1 MHLYIRE
8 ALFLSSSFF
17 CVLMKVLITGATGFI
32 GSHVA
37 DLLIAKGYDVYCL
50 TRKSSNL
57 RWLNT
62 SAIRTVEGSLGNEES
77 LYTAVQNADIVFH
90 IAGLTSARNREEFF
104 RGNQGG
110 TRNILNA
117 VLRKAPSVQ
126 RFVHVSSLA
135 AVGPASS
142 LQHPVDEHTP
152 YHPLTAY
159 GESKRAAEEEVLAE
173 RDNIP
178 VTIVRPPAVYG
189 PRDTAILTFFQTVN
203 KGIAP
208 LIGFDDKHVSL
219 VHSTDLSRGIVE
231 AGESE
236 HTVGKTY
243 FISSEEFY
251 TWRHVGNVTAQALN
265 KSTVLPLRLPHTVVK
280 TIAGISE
287 FFGRFASKPP
297 VLNYE
302 KGVDMV
308 QKYWICSVDNAKRD
322 FGYRQQVSLEDGVA
336 ETVRWYAAQGWL

>member
-1 MHLYIRE
+1 
-8 ALFLSSSFF
+8 
-17 CVLMKVLITGATGFI
+17 MKVLITGATGFI

-37 DLLIAKGYDVYCL
+37 DILVGKGYDVYCL
-50 TRKSSNL
+50 TRKTSNL
-57 RWLNT
+57 QWLT
-62 SAIRTVEGSLGNEES
+62 SPAIRTVEGSLSNEES
-77 LYTAVQNADIVFH
+77 LYAAVQDADMVFH

-117 VLRKAPSVQ
+117 VLQKAPSLK

-135 AVGPASS
+135 AVGPAAS
-142 LQHPVDEHTP
+142 LQQPVNERTP

-159 GESKRAAEEEVLAE
+159 GESKRAAEEEVLAQ
-173 RDNIP
+173 RATIP
-178 VTIVRPPAVYG
+178 ITIVRPPAVYG
-189 PRDTAILTFFQTVN
+189 PRDTAVLTFFQTVN

-219 VHSTDLSRGIVE
+219 IHSTDLSRGIVE

-236 HTVGKTY
+236 NTIGNTY
-243 FISSEEFY
+243 FISSEQFY
-251 TWRHVGNVTAQALN
+251 TWRHIGRITADALN
-265 KSTVLPLRLPHTVVK
+265 KRNILTLRLPHTVVK

-322 FGYRQQVSLEDGVA
+322 FGYTQKVSLEDGITD
-336 ETVRWYAAQGWL
+336 TVQWYAAQGWL